1 MRSTTRGVV
10 IGIFLMLPI
19 ACGEEPGTATELPS
33 PAATVVA
40 SHTPSAVPPTHST
53 ATPSA
58 TATPVASATAT
69 WDPTHSAAVTL
80 EAIRVAVTASGVPEG
95 STEFEV
101 QVAATRCAV
110 IPPAT
115 STPLP
120 WQLAPEQPYQVS
132 TNCMGSDLPGQD
144 VQVWQEGAWIEAQ
157 EFHFANPSDLEG
169 ARQSYLA
176 YLDVIGLRA
185 GPPGEAFAMALA
197 EHMDSI
203 GVLPSP
209 QSCLSHE
216 ILGWV
221 STLEQQGLY
230 VRLTFTQPIQWDAVY
245 FLFVSPV
252 EISLA
257 LPWSTS
263 SVRQELISTPNDS
276 VVRQEVLS
284 GLAGTARLRFDTPRG
299 QWIVMDDARGYYCHV
314 LPTFVR

>member
-1 MRSTTRGVV
+1 
-10 IGIFLMLPI
+10 
-19 ACGEEPGTATELPS
+19 
-33 PAATVVA
+33 
-40 SHTPSAVPPTHST
+40 
-53 ATPSA
+53 
-58 TATPVASATAT
+58 
-69 WDPTHSAAVTL
+69 
-80 EAIRVAVTASGVPEG
+80 
-95 STEFEV
+95 
-101 QVAATRCAV
+101 
-110 IPPAT
+110 
-115 STPLP
+115 
-120 WQLAPEQPYQVS
+120 
-132 TNCMGSDLPGQD
+132 MGSDLPGQD
-144 VQVWQEGAWIEAQ
+144 VQVWQEGAWIEAHG
-157 EFHFANPSDLEG
+157 FLFANPSDLEV

-185 GPPGEAFAMALA
+185 GPPGEAFERALA
-197 EHMDSI
+197 EHMDST

-209 QSCLSHE
+209 QSCLAHE